1 MDGPDGYGVGPVAR
15 MSGVTVRALHHYDAV
30 GLLHPTG
37 RTEAG
42 YRRYSDDDLERLQRI
57 LFYRELGFGLDR
69 IRALMA
75 ADGADALVHLRAQHR
90 LLIERIGRL
99 ERMADAVAHAM
110 EAHQMG
116 IPLTPEERFEVFGD
130 FDPDQYEDEARERWG
145 STDAYA
151 QSARRTASYRKEDWS
166 RMKAEADAINDR
178 FVAAMT
184 SGLPPTSEEAM
195 DAAEAHRAHISAWFY
210 DCPMEMHVGLAEMYI
225 ADPRF
230 EANYEKLAQGLARYV
245 HDAILASA
253 DRAAAA
259 G

>member
-30 GLLHPTG
+30 GLLRPTG

-75 ADGADALVHLRAQHR
+75 VDGADALVHLRDQHR
-90 LLIERIGRL
+90 LLVERIGRL
-99 ERMADAVAHAM
+99 ERMAEAVAHAM

-145 STDAYA
+145 STEAYA

-166 RMKAEADAINDR
+166 RMKAEADAINLR
-178 FVAAMT
+178 FVAAMA

-230 EANYEKLAQGLARYV
+230 EANYEKLGPGLAHYV
-245 HDAILASA
+245 YDAILASA
-253 DRAAAA
+253 DRAAAT